1 MKIAVC
7 QVSQETNTFSDRNFD
22 LDDFMPEGWILPENL
37 TASFRGTGTYLGGAI
52 RAAEEWNADLV
63 PLHTARSEAGYP
75 LKTEA
80 LTEIMDVICSDLEA
94 VRDEIDGLFLAQH
107 GGGTTRDHT
116 SLEEYVMERVRAVI
130 GDKPMMS
137 SLDMHCNITPAMLRL
152 SDGLFPIKEF
162 PHVDT
167 AQAGYKAMT
176 ALICTVRGEIRPWM
190 GWMSIPQIY
199 PNTAICTLMNP
210 MKEVKAHFAAYAE
223 DHGLMD
229 ASVCQGFSGGDTYM
243 SGASVLVMADGRN
256 VRKEAE
262 ELGAY
267 LWGKRDEFEPL
278 RLSPGEAIEKALAGR
293 KNGFVIVNESTD
305 NPGSGCPGDGTH
317 LLRELIERNLPG
329 SLFLNIYDPAAAEKA
344 YLAGPGAVVSL
355 TVGGRTEAICGAPLS
370 LENVRVLAVS
380 GGEVLV
386 KSPMNQGTRFLWGK
400 TVRVKYRNTEIL
412 ITSRRAQTIDD
423 SLLEATGGKTGS
435 YSLVCLK
442 SAAHFR
448 AYFQDMADAIVT
460 AETPGLRSTDLSSYP
475 YRHIRRPVFP
485 LDREAFG
492 NYPSWKV
499 SKGFKNTE
507 YIVEEVKL

>member
-63 PLHTARSEAGYP
+63 PIHTARSEAGYP
-75 LKTEA
+75 LKTEV

-262 ELGAY
+262 ELEKQ
-267 LWGKRDEFEPL
+267 LQELRDGK
-278 RLSPGEAIEKALAGR
+278 AIEQPIYDYITSSRQKETIHVEPSEI
-293 KNGFVIVNESTD
+293 VIVEGIMTLH
-305 NPGSGCPGDGTH
+305 NPE
-317 LLRELIERNLPG
+317 LREQLDLKVFVDADGDDRLIRVVRRDIVER
-329 SLFLNIYDPAAAEKA
+329 
-344 YLAGPGAVVSL
+344 
-355 TVGGRTEAICGAPLS
+355 GRTVEAV
-370 LENVRVLAVS
+370 LERYQRVLKPMHEQFIEPCKRYANVIIPQ
-380 GGEVLV
+380 GGHNNAAINMMA
-386 KSPMNQGTRFLWGK
+386 KFIKQ
-400 TVRVKYRNTEIL
+400 
-412 ITSRRAQTIDD
+412 Q
-423 SLLEATGGKTGS
+423 
-435 YSLVCLK
+435 LK
-442 SAAHFR
+442 
-448 AYFQDMADAIVT
+448 
-460 AETPGLRSTDLSSYP
+460 E
-475 YRHIRRPVFP
+475 
-485 LDREAFG
+485 
-492 NYPSWKV
+492 N
-499 SKGFKNTE
+499 
-507 YIVEEVKL
+507 